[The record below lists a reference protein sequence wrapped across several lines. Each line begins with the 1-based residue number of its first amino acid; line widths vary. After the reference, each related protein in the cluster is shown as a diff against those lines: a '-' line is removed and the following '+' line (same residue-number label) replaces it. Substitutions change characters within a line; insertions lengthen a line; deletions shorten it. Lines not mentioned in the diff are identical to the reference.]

1 MSQNVRQEVI
11 QLIVDGKQVTA
22 SYNELKKGQRE
33 VIKNLKD
40 LEEGT
45 EDYIKEAQKLNRIN
59 QQLDDVQNNLK
70 DVGREWKKQRSEIK
84 EGIRDNIRGF
94 NMFGVS
100 VGDVSDKYKLLSGSI
115 GGTSKTLKIF
125 KTALIATGIGAFV
138 VLIGSLL
145 SYFKRFQSGQEIINK
160 LLAQMGAVVDVVLDR
175 LGNLVVA
182 AQHFFN
188 GDFDKAAETFKNSFK
203 GIGDEMSREVKL
215 AGEISDGLAE
225 IEKRQAALILTNAQR
240 ERDVKALNMI
250 AEDVTKSAQERLDAA
265 NLAIAIETQ
274 RMQDAVSIQRDKVAL
289 LEKEYDRSEG
299 TTEDLVALN
308 EERARVLELET
319 QSLELQTT
327 LQNKRNILQDQLLKE
342 GQVDTLKIYK
352 RGADEVYDF
361 QKKQEERITALK
373 KLHIEKRQQLVQEG
387 AFQEIEALDD
397 IALASNNFL
406 VAMTNI
412 NNVLGQQGEE
422 MSEFQKALTIF
433 HIGVNTA
440 RSMSS
445 AIAAASEA
453 SLFTGGAAPFVL
465 PVFIST
471 MLASVTSAFAQ
482 INALVGG
489 IGAPSAPSFYHG
501 GDTGSKSIGFGD
513 KYGPFTGFVHP
524 NEYVIPAAQRTD
536 PVVANMESYLESRK
550 KYGSGGSPI
559 NVNASASLNSQSFD
573 ASADRLSEYIEVL
586 LQRGIQAVIS
596 PRTIDDM
603 DELKQRRDRSKIR
616 GKV

>member
-33 VIKNLKD
+33 VIKNLRD

-59 QQLDDVQNNLK
+59 KQLDDVQTNLK
-70 DVGREWKKQRSEIK
+70 DVGKEWRKQRSEIK

-225 IEKRQAALILTNAQR
+225 IEKRQAALILTNAER
-240 ERDVKALNMI
+240 ERDVKALNKI
-250 AEDVTKSAQERLDAA
+250 AEDTTKSAQERLDAA

-327 LQNKRNILQDQLLKE
+327 LQNKRNILQDQLIKE
-342 GQVDTLKIYK
+342 GQVDTLKIYRRGAEDVLAVEKQLEESRLRLKQLYVKK
-352 RGADEVYDF
+352 RGELS
-361 QKKQEERITALK
+361 ES
-373 KLHIEKRQQLVQEG
+373 EKDN
-387 AFQEIEALDD
+387 EIEALYAVQDAAD
-397 IALASNNFL
+397 SFMLSMI
-406 VAMTNI
+406 NI
-412 NNVLGQQGEE
+412 NSILGKQGEE
-422 MSEFQKALTIF
+422 MSEFHKAVALFQVGI
-433 HIGVNTA
+433 NTA
-440 RSMSS
+440 V
-445 AIAAASEA
+445 AISEA
-453 SLFTGGAAPFVL
+453 IKGATAAGAATGPAAPFTT
-465 PVFIST
+465 PAFIAS
-471 MLASVTSAFAQ
+471 MLATVTGAFSQ
-482 INALVGG
+482 VNSIINQ
-489 IGAPSAPSFYHG
+489 PSAPSFYHG

-559 NVNASASLNSQSFD
+559 NVNASANLNSQSFD